1 MDVIFVAIWKE
12 IAYTAIHITVIG
24 IAMKFYD
31 RESELI
37 ILNNIYQQCKKSYGK
52 ITVLTGRRRI
62 GKTLLA
68 KKYAEDKESLYL
80 FTSKKTEKLICEEFL
95 QLYEEFSG
103 TKNIGRID
111 YFSQIFELL
120 LQLGIKKRFVL
131 IIDEFQEFR
140 NINKSTFSEIQKLWD
155 QYKFETHIHIIF
167 IGSIYSMIKKIFQD
181 EKEALYGRADRIL
194 YIKPFSP
201 SIIKEILEDNNCCNN
216 ENLFYNYLITGG
228 VPRYQEIL
236 VENNIFTKD
245 DIINFI
251 LQKDSFF
258 IEEGKTL
265 LIQEFG
271 KEYGVYFSILELIA
285 SGRTSRSELESIFEK
300 SIGGFLDRL
309 EKEYDVILKV
319 KPIGAKKD
327 SRNQKY
333 AIKDNFLK
341 FWFRFIYKNMTIIE
355 SNRFSYV
362 KELIER
368 DLNTYA
374 GPILE
379 KLFIEIISSSNE
391 YGLIGNYWERKNQNE
406 IDIVGINEVTKK
418 IYFSEVK
425 LNQQKIKM
433 NILKNKSSNIL
444 KFYKDY
450 ETKYEGLSIEDITR
464 KMQTT
469 I

>member
-1 MDVIFVAIWKE
+1 
-12 IAYTAIHITVIG
+12 
-24 IAMKFYD
+24 MKFYN
-31 RESELI
+31 RESELE
-37 ILNNIYQQCKKSYGK
+37 ILNNIYKQCDKSYGK

-68 KKYAEDKESLYL
+68 KKYAENKESLYL
-80 FTSKKTEKLICEEFL
+80 FTSKKAEKLICDEFL
-95 QLYEEFSG
+95 LLYEEFSG
-103 TKNIGRID
+103 SKYIGKID

-131 IIDEFQEFR
+131 IIDEFQEFG
-140 NINKSTFSEIQKLWD
+140 NINKSTFSEVQKLWD

-167 IGSIYSMIKKIFQD
+167 IGSIYSMMKKIFQD

-194 YIKPFSP
+194 YIKPFNP
-201 SIIKEILEDNNCCNN
+201 LIIKKILEDNNSYNN
-216 ENLFYNYLITGG
+216 DNLFYNYLITGG

-236 VENNIFTKD
+236 VENGIFTKD
-245 DIINFI
+245 DIINHI

-271 KEYGVYFSILELIA
+271 KEYGIYFSILELIA

-309 EKEYDVILKV
+309 EKEYDIIVKV
-319 KPIGAKKD
+319 KPIGANKD

-355 SNRFSYV
+355 SDRFNYI
-362 KELIER
+362 KEIIGR
-368 DLNTYA
+368 DLSTYA

-379 KLFIEIISSSNE
+379 KLFISILSESDE
-391 YGLIGNYWERKNQNE
+391 YGLIGNYWEKKNLNE

-425 LNQQKIKM
+425 LNKQKIKM
-433 NILKNKSSNIL
+433 NVLKDKSQNLL
-444 KFYKDY
+444 KSYKNY
-450 ETKYEGLSIEDITR
+450 EIKYEGLSIEDITS
-464 KMQTT
+464 KMKTT

>member
-1 MDVIFVAIWKE
+1 MG
-12 IAYTAIHITVIG
+12 IT
-24 IAMKFYD
+24 MKFYN
-31 RESELI
+31 RESELN
-37 ILNNIYQQCKKSYGK
+37 ILNKIYEQCEKSYGK

-103 TKNIGRID
+103 TKFIGRID

-120 LQLGIKKRFVL
+120 LKLGTEKRFVL
-131 IIDEFQEFR
+131 IIDEFQEFG

-167 IGSIYSMIKKIFQD
+167 IGSIYSMMKKIFQD

-194 YIKPFSP
+194 YIKPFNP
-201 SIIKEILEDNNCCNN
+201 TIIQEILKDNNSYND

-245 DIINFI
+245 DIIDFI

-285 SGRTSRSELESIFEK
+285 CGRTSRSELESIFEK

-309 EKEYDVILKV
+309 ENEYDVITKV

-341 FWFRFIYKNMTIIE
+341 FWFRFIYKYMSVIE
-355 SNRFSYV
+355 IDRFNYV
-362 KELIER
+362 KDLIER
-368 DLNTYA
+368 DLNTFA

-379 KLFIEIISSSNE
+379 KLFIDIMYCSDE
-391 YGLIGNYWERKNQNE
+391 YGLIGNYWEKKNQNE
-406 IDIVGINEVTKK
+406 IDIVGINEITKK

-425 LNQQKIKM
+425 LNKNKVKM
-433 NILKNKSSNIL
+433 NILEEKSQNLL
-444 KFYKDY
+444 KYYNDY
-450 ETKYEGLSIEDITR
+450 EVKYEGLSIEDISEKIR
-464 KMQTT
+464 T